1 MTKKLP
7 HRTKA
12 AVSWPLVL
20 IAARHLPQIF
30 SCSVWVGRP
39 TPGASLMNLRYRDER
54 GATSGSV
61 KEQQQQQPQQS
72 QPAVRAREPLVRAL
86 HASLLPLG
94 SAIIACGC
102 WGANP
107 GSHAYVKPAFL
118 SIAISLQ
125 LRARRRTGGQ
135 GWRGPA

>member
-1 MTKKLP
+1 MTKELP

-12 AVSWPLVL
+12 AVSWQLVL
-20 IAARHLPQIF
+20 IAARHMPQIF

-61 KEQQQQQPQQS
+61 REQQQQQPQQS

-94 SAIIACGC
+94 SAITSA
-102 WGANP
+102 GA
-107 GSHAYVKPAFL
+107 GLQTLALTLYVMPAFL

-125 LRARRRTGGQ
+125 LRAGRRTGGQ